1 MLVNEGVLP
10 TLDFTDFETC
20 VECIEGKQTNKSS
33 KGAKRSPG
41 TLEIVHINICGPF
54 SIPCIGVQK
63 YFIACI
69 DDPTRFY
76 VSLSPS

>member
-10 TLDFTDFETC
+10 PLDFTDFETC
-20 VECIEGKQTNKSS
+20 VECIKGKQTNKSS

-54 SIPCIGVQK
+54 LSHVLVFRNI
-63 YFIACI
+63 
-69 DDPTRFY
+69 
-76 VSLSPS
+76 SLPV